1 MLIAG
6 AACGNPDSFGGVLSF
21 DIETS
26 NGKNN
31 FKIGSANNYSRILL
45 WITDNF
51 K

>member
-6 AACGNPDSFGGVLSF
+6 AAYGNPDSFGGALSF
-21 DIETS
+21 DVEKP

-31 FKIGSANNYSRILL
+31 FRIGSANNYSRILL
-45 WITDNF
+45 WIADNF